1 MKCKNC
7 GHARMNETKYC
18 ENCGAV
24 IGEEKEKT
32 SHNSTQ
38 SISPGIIKGQDGVLR
53 WVYEMNMWKNPTL
66 LITIWK
72 VLLLAAFVPATLIF
86 FLSLGDGTGSAL
98 LTFIKIYAMVAVIVT
113 GLMLLAYPLVAI
125 LNGGIYSVVFEMDEK
140 GVKHIQMQKQFKK
153 NQILSL
159 VTVLAGLAAGNVQT
173 ASAGILAGTKQSS
186 YSQFSKVK
194 SLTVNTKRKVI
205 YLNETVSR
213 NQVYAY
219 PEDFAFVTAYI
230 LSRCKDADMKEI

>member
-7 GHARMNETKYC
+7 GHEILDETKNC
-18 ENCGAV
+18 ENCGV
-24 IGEEKEKT
+24 VFGEEKEKLVQ
-32 SHNSTQ
+32 NSTH
-38 SISPGIIKGQDGVLR
+38 SISPGIIKGEDGVLR

-72 VLLLAAFVPATLIF
+72 VLLLAAFVPATLMF

-98 LTFIKIYAMVAVIVT
+98 LTFIKIYALVAGIVT
-113 GLMLLAYPLVAI
+113 GYMLLAYPMVAFI
-125 LNGGIYSVVFEMDEK
+125 NGGIYSVVFEMDDK

-159 VTVLAGLAAGNVQT
+159 VTILAGLAAGNLQT
-173 ASAGILAGTKQSS
+173 ASAGILAGTKKSS

-194 SLTVNTKRKVI
+194 WLTVNTKRKVI
-205 YLNETVSR
+205 YLNETVSH

-219 PEDFAFVTAYI
+219 PDDFAFVTAYI
-230 LSRCKDADMKEI
+230 LSRCKDADMKEK

>member
-1 MKCKNC
+1 
-7 GHARMNETKYC
+7 
-18 ENCGAV
+18 ENCGAEV
-24 IGEEKEKT
+24 GEEKEK
-32 SHNSTQ
+32 SIQNSTQ
-38 SISPGIIKGQDGVLR
+38 FISLGIIKGEDGVLR

-72 VLLLAAFVPATLIF
+72 VLLLAAFVPAILMV

-98 LTFIKIYAMVAVIVT
+98 FTFIKIYALVAVIIT
-113 GLMLLAYPLVAI
+113 GLMLLAYPLVAF
-125 LNGGIYSVVFEMDEK
+125 LNGGIYSVVFEMDDR
-140 GVKHIQMQKQFKK
+140 GIKHIQMQKQFKK

-159 VTVLAGLAAGNVQT
+159 VTILAGLASGNLQT

-194 SLTVNTKRKVI
+194 SITVNTKRKVI
-205 YLNETVSR
+205 NLNETVSH

-219 PEDFAFVTAYI
+219 SEDFDFVTAYI
-230 LSRCKDADMKEI
+230 LSRCKDANMKEK